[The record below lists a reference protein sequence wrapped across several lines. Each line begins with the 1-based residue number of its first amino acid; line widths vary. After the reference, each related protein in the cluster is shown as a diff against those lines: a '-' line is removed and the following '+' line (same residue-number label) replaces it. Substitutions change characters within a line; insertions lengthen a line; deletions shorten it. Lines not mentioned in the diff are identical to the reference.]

1 MSGKTPSPSAFTP
14 RKTSNYLLKT
24 VGRCVKVRRKNNY
37 RAIYNLIMS
46 CIHVFFYL
54 STETAPLIVPFLPV
68 KDIADEVKGK
78 LTQDM
83 ESSTPPDLKTAMKS
97 IIFCYYKNMRLY
109 FYQSLLRPQINL
121 IF

>member
-1 MSGKTPSPSAFTP
+1 MT
-14 RKTSNYLLKT
+14 
-24 VGRCVKVRRKNNY
+24 
-37 RAIYNLIMS
+37 

-83 ESSTPPDLKTAMKS
+83 ENSTPPDLKTAMKS